1 MLFPLRE
8 GKFGLN
14 SERNYQWDAADY
26 AQHSSEQFKW
36 ACELIEKLNLRGNET
51 VLDIG
56 CGDGKVTAAIAAQ
69 LPNGRVVGIDSSP
82 EMIELAVRH
91 QAKAGW
97 PHLMFELLDVRDM
110 EYVEW
115 FDVAFSNAVL
125 HWIKEHLQM
134 LHRVGK
140 ALKKGGRLL
149 FQMGGRGNAREIAGI
164 LDKLMKT
171 TKWSPFFSD
180 FPFPYRFYGVD
191 EYKRWLAE
199 AGLNTRRVELIP
211 KDMKHKGKDGFAGWI
226 RSTWLPYLSRIPEQM
241 KEEFIKAI
249 LDAYLVRH
257 SPDEEGLVHVDMV
270 RLEVEAVK
278 L

>member
-1 MLFPLRE
+1 M
-8 GKFGLN
+8 
-14 SERNYQWDAADY
+14 SERNYKWDAADY
-26 AQHSSEQFKW
+26 AQHSNEQFKW
-36 ACELIEKLNLRGNET
+36 ASELAEKLHLRGNET

-56 CGDGKVTAAIAAQ
+56 CGDGKVTAAIAAR
-69 LPNGRVVGIDSSP
+69 LPNGRIVGIDSSP

-91 QAKAGW
+91 KAEAGW

-134 LHRVGK
+134 LQRVRN
-140 ALKKGGRLL
+140 ALKKGGSLL
-149 FQMGGRGNAREIAGI
+149 FQMGGRGNAREIVRV
-164 LDKLMKT
+164 LDELMKT

-180 FPFPYRFYGVD
+180 FTFPYGFYGVD
-191 EYKRWLAE
+191 EYERWIAE
-199 AGLNTRRVELIP
+199 AGFKIRRGELIP

-226 RSTWLPYLSRIPEQM
+226 RSTWLPYLSRVPEQM
-241 KEEFIKAI
+241 KEEFIEDI
-249 LDAYLVRH
+249 LEAYLVRH
-257 SPDEEGLVHVDMV
+257 PPDEEGLVHVDMV
-270 RLEVEAVK
+270 RLEVEAFK